1 MERDE
6 VVEELAEVSKDLL
19 AFKRCR
25 DVLYTRLREMDQD
38 PKRRD
43 MLADWPVTKI
53 VDNGLI
59 MAIVRCEGLIE
70 DYTKW
75 LEQLDVPDNVLRLEK
90 RNECGG

>member
-1 MERDE
+1 MERDD
-6 VVEELAEVSKDLL
+6 VIQELAEVRKDLL

-25 DVLYTRLREMDQD
+25 DDLYTRLRELDQN

-43 MLADWPVTKI
+43 MLNDWPVMKI